1 MPSIVQGSHFRLPM
15 RIADQSVYLTFH
27 LCNANICFFSKDS
40 VPVHTQSHYI
50 NISQFHMPRNS
61 YCFQVFEFLTIWD
74 LCNRSF
80 NVFAYNFTLW
90 RSHQNCSNQ
99 NSGVGHVDSFQFFYF
114 ILKEVVVQLLLQ
126 EEFQEWKCWT
136 KCSTHWN
143 FWSIL
148 PTCDLKRLYNFTF
161 LPVVFAY
168 LYTQTHLK
176 SSFLKHLSFA
186 YT

>member
-1 MPSIVQGSHFRLPM
+1 MLIFVFSPKTVYQYTLNHTTSTFRSPICPEILIVFRFLNFWPSGTCAIDHLM
-15 RIADQSVYLTFH
+15 YLH
-27 LCNANICFFSKDS
+27 IISLCGGAI
-40 VPVHTQSHYI
+40 T
-50 NISQFHMPRNS
+50 
-61 YCFQVFEFLTIWD
+61 
-74 LCNRSF
+74 
-80 NVFAYNFTLW
+80 
-90 RSHQNCSNQ
+90 CSNQ

-114 ILKEVVVQLLLQ
+114 ILKAVVVQSLPQ